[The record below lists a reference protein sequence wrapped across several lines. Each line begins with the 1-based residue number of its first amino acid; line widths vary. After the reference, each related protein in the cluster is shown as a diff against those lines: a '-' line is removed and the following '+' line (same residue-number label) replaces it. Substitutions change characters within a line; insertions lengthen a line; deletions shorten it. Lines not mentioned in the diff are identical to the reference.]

1 MENNR
6 NTNKNTQSRA
16 AQQTQNNQPRKKSR
30 GPKTIK
36 KVVNTF
42 SYILLILG
50 IALLISGFAIVVAND
65 VFALVKEEQTV
76 MLTLDA
82 EKTPAEMGQLL
93 EENQIIKYP
102 WVFSLFSKMKQ
113 IESFDTGKF
122 EVSATMDYGQI
133 ISALTRVATYR
144 ETVTVTIPEGY
155 TIQQIAQLMEDTRVC
170 GKNDFVETANT
181 YDYSHD
187 FLKDVPMVE
196 NRLEGYLFPD
206 TYEFYISDKPV
217 NVINKMLNNFDKK
230 YSKEMLQLTE
240 EAGFTVADIVNI
252 ASMIEKEAQKAN
264 ERTVISGVI
273 HNRLNNSDA
282 FPYLNIDA
290 TVMYA
295 IGHKE
300 KLTSADM
307 ETDTPYNTYKYSG
320 LPPTAICNPGIAS
333 IVAAI
338 SPEEHGYYYYVA
350 EKDGSHIFSRTYD
363 EHQAAIRSVQTGE

>member
-6 NTNKNTQSRA
+6 NTNGSV
-16 AQQTQNNQPRKKSR
+16 QPRQKSN
-30 GPKTIK
+30 GVKAIK

-42 SYILLILG
+42 SYILLVLG
-50 IALLISGFAIVVAND
+50 ISLLISGFAIVVAND

-76 MLTLDA
+76 MLTLSE
-82 EKTPAEMGQLL
+82 EKTPNEVAELL
-93 EENQIIKYP
+93 KENEIIGYP
-102 WVFSLFSKMKQ
+102 WAFSLFSKLKNV
-113 IESFDTGKF
+113 ESFDTGKF

-144 ETVTVTIPEGY
+144 DTVTVTIPEGY

-170 GKNDFVETANT
+170 GKEDFIETANT
-181 YDYSHD
+181 YDYAHD
-187 FLKDVPMVE
+187 FLEDVPMVE

-206 TYEFYISDKPV
+206 TYEFYINDKPI
-217 NVINKMLNNFDKK
+217 NVINKLLNNFDKK

-240 EAGFTVADIVNI
+240 EAGLTIADIVNI
-252 ASMIEKEAQKAN
+252 ASMIEKEAQKSN

-273 HNRLNNSDA
+273 HNRLNNKDA

-300 KLTSADM
+300 QLTSADM

-338 SPEEHGYYYYVA
+338 SPEDHNYYYYVA
-350 EKDGSHIFSRTYD
+350 EKDGSHIFSRTYE
-363 EHQAAIRSVQTGE
+363 EHQKAIRQVQAGE